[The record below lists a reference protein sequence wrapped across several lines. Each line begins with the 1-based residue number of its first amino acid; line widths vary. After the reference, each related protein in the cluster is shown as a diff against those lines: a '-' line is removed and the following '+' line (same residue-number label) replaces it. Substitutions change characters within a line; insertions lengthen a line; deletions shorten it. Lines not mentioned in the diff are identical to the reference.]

1 MALCSKCGKEL
12 ADDAQFCSS
21 CGTPVNGAAKEKSMA
36 AADKAKEIGGKIKAA
51 IDKLPFN
58 KLAKKYSKYANYA
71 ACVIGVLLLIVIISA
86 VTPNKSGKKSRSE
99 SYSVVTSSKSSEKA
113 DKKAEVKS
121 KKKGSSR
128 KQIDNF
134 LDEYEK
140 FVVKA
145 EKAAQKNDMTSL
157 MNMSAGAAE
166 FAEKAD
172 NFEDADDWTA
182 SDAQRY
188 MNLSNRYAA
197 AVSKISGSIDS
208 GSFDMGDFDLG
219 SFSF

>member
-86 VTPNKSGKKSRSE
+86 VTPNKSGKKSHSE
-99 SYSVVTSSKSSEKA
+99 SSSVVTSSKST
-113 DKKAEVKS
+113 
-121 KKKGSSR
+121 KKGSSR
-128 KQIDNF
+128 KQIESF

-145 EKAAQKNDMTSL
+145 EKAAQKNDITSL
-157 MNMSAGAAE
+157 MKMSAGALE

-182 SDAQRY
+182 SDAERY